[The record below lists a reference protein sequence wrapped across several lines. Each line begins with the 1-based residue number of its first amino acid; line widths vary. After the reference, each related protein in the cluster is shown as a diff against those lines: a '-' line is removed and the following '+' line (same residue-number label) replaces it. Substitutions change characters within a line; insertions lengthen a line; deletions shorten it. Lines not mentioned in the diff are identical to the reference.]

1 MTFKDPDVGKPA
13 KQLKKE
19 RYARMHTAGR
29 SVYRTGYGEH
39 PIGHSRRNIVIY
51 CAPMPIMT

>member
-19 RYARMHTAGR
+19 RYARMHTA
-29 SVYRTGYGEH
+29 RTLGVPDRVPVKTVVPPEL
-39 PIGHSRRNIVIY
+39 
-51 CAPMPIMT
+51 MT